1 MRRLRLVL
9 LGILSLFVVFSCK
22 KDDNITLTGVWKD
35 CVFVVNEGQYQSG
48 VGTVM
53 AFNRNTKEISGDL
66 FETVNGRPLGSV
78 VQSMYVK
85 DNLGFIMVGNSLKIE
100 VVTLEDFKSVATI
113 DDSLSMPRYMVIK
126 DNKAYVSC
134 WQNLINV
141 IDLNNYQVIDS
152 IHVGN
157 GPDEMAISGEFL
169 YVVNSGGFLTDSTVS
184 YFNIN
189 NKEIIG
195 RIEVGIRPSGIVKD
209 HAGKLWVL
217 SSGNGWNGYPDGTD
231 TKGKLVCIDPSS
243 NLITVQLDFPETD
256 KHPDQLI
263 ISGDGK
269 TLYYAYPDGI
279 YRVSADDPSLATEPF
294 IPSSV
299 MYYALG
305 YDPVMNMI
313 YASNPLDY
321 AQNGIIQRFDAYSGS
336 AVDSFE
342 GGVIPTFFWFN

>member
-1 MRRLRLVL
+1 M
-9 LGILSLFVVFSCK
+9 FVVFSCK
-22 KDDNITLTGVWKD
+22 KDDKPTLTGVWKD

-66 FETVNGRPLGSV
+66 FESVNGRPLGNV

-85 DNLGFIMVGNSLKIE
+85 DNLGYILVGNSLKIE

-113 DDSLSMPRYMVIK
+113 DNINGIPRYMAISG
-126 DNKAYVSC
+126 NKAFVSC
-134 WQNLINV
+134 WQNLVHV
-141 IDLNNYQVIDS
+141 IDLNTNQIIDS

-157 GPDEMAISGEFL
+157 GPDEMVISGEFL
-169 YVVNSGGFLTDSTVS
+169 YVVNSGGFVSDSTVS
-184 YFNIN
+184 FFNIN

-209 HAGKLWVL
+209 YAGDLWVL

-243 NLITVQLDFPETD
+243 NQITLQLDFPATD
-256 KHPDQLI
+256 MHPEHLI

-269 TLYYAYPDGI
+269 TLYYAYPGGI
-279 YRVSADDPSLATEPF
+279 YRVSVDDPSLATEPF

-305 YDPVMNMI
+305 FDPVVNMI
-313 YASNPLDY
+313 YASDPLDY
-321 AQNGIIQRFDAYSGS
+321 TQNGIIQRFDAYNGS

-342 GGVIPTFFWFN
+342 GGVIPTFFLFN